1 MTTSQNSEATPNVQP
16 LTAPA
21 GLNLL
26 GDESAGSCCGGSC
39 AVPAE

>member
-1 MTTSQNSEATPNVQP
+1 MTTLPSSDATANVQP

-26 GDESAGSCCGGSC
+26 GDAEAGSCCGGSC
-39 AVPAE
+39 STPAE